1 MSPESAPGPSRHSA
15 DPGGP
20 PLSAGPPR
28 NGPSAPSLAHSLKP
42 QNILVDE
49 GCARA
54 VLVDFGIA
62 SELAQEATPASLPEA
77 LEGTLA
83 YISPEQTGRTA
94 RAVDA
99 RTDLYSL
106 GVTMFEMLTGQR
118 PFQERDPLALVYA
131 HLARPVPAVATLRPE
146 VPEVVSAIL
155 ARMLAKEPEQRYQTA
170 RGAGW
175 DLEQALG
182 QWRAAGRVEPFALG
196 AQDHAPRLRLPQ
208 LLIGRDSESREVAAA
223 YGRAAQG
230 AVELL
235 LVGGPSGI
243 GKTALVRTVYLDIAR
258 TGRGVLIAGKH
269 DQLARSTPYAALAQ
283 AFGGLLR
290 QWLASP
296 QEVLQRWQERLRRE
310 VGDNARLI
318 ADVVPELDL
327 LLGPLPPV
335 PAVQGEQ
342 ILNRLK
348 LTWLN
353 FVRAVTTPSA
363 PLVMFLD
370 DLQWADSATL
380 VILQT
385 LLTDVERSSL
395 LLIAAYRDSE
405 APPEHAL
412 WKLVEAVEQSGAR
425 VTRLTIGPLSAE
437 QVQLWLARTLARDLA
452 EVAPL
457 AQVLW
462 HKTRG
467 NPFFLEQLLLSLH
480 RQQHVVRDTAS
491 GRWDWDLEAIE
502 EAQVTDNVVALLT
515 AKVQELPEASQQVL
529 GLAACTGHQFPLRE
543 LERLSGWTRGQV
555 SAALWP
561 ALHEELV
568 VPVDGAYRPAQA
580 LVGVGAAGLDA
591 EYRFLHDRVQQ
602 ASYERISVELRVCAH
617 LEIGRRL
624 LFQYREGGGTTQQLL
639 TLVRHLNLG
648 AERMTAAAERGELAR
663 LNLEAARRAKAAS
676 SHVLM
681 ASLVETA
688 QGLLG
693 AAAFRD
699 EPALAVELALER
711 LEAAFLLREF
721 DDVERRAQAL
731 LALPLP
737 ALPRLA
743 AQEVCVRSCVATGA
757 YARGVE
763 LGLRALAEAGWQYPA
778 SEAACGERLASEA
791 VELDTWFADN
801 PEALDRLPAD
811 PSQEHLI
818 LDALQTQMI
827 ICAGFGNRPLLMGL
841 STVRALAEIRRRA
854 ALTPVAPLLICSCTS
869 LWSLMTGMYQRAAAW
884 VEPAA
889 RAVERTSPA
898 FLSECLYY
906 KGTIHFYFRP
916 AQEAAP
922 LYEQAFQ
929 VALKSGSFQ
938 GMSWALAAHLNY
950 CLAWRGQSLSAVHAF
965 WEKHWPLIRRTGDA
979 IGRYGF
985 ELVASFYDTLTTP
998 GGGQRFLCDDQ
1009 LARGS
1014 RTLAAEGAGIAA
1026 EGARIF
1032 EAHLFLA
1039 LGAYERALS
1048 RASEAEQLRPLL
1060 LANVPVT
1067 DIPLW
1072 RGLAAARCLR
1082 PLLPAAQQEALRG
1095 HLEHALA
1102 RLRYFASG
1110 CAENFLHKLHLLEA
1124 EQARLGGQTDAAMA
1138 KYEQAIALSR
1148 QHGFFHVEALAAQ
1161 LCAEFHLDAG
1171 RERLAMLYLS
1181 DAREAYLRWGASSLV
1196 AFLEQKYPALLPA
1209 PIAAPPAAEA
1219 RPTITSTT
1227 RITDSG
1233 TSASIDL
1240 HTTIRAAQ
1248 ALAGELNAER
1258 VVAQLMH
1265 LVVENAGAQS
1275 AALLLCGPDALSVVA
1290 QLCGEQLR
1298 PGLAEPLD
1306 AAHPVARAVVQYVVR
1321 TREAVVLSNAAAD
1334 SRFAEDPHLRGGAV
1348 RSVLAVPLIHQG
1360 RLEGVLYL
1368 EHEAAHAFPATRVA
1382 LLGVLAAQS
1391 AIALQNAR
1399 LYADLQTANAGLE
1412 AKVGERTDALD
1423 KALKELWAEMD
1434 LARKI
1439 QCVLLPPPQVFAGK
1453 YEFAAQMKPADEVGG
1468 DYYDALEAGGKL
1480 WVLIGDVS
1488 GHGVSAGLIMMMVQ
1502 TAVRTLCH
1510 SFAAAP
1516 DGGDELTP
1524 ATLLTLVNRAVWSN
1538 LQRIG
1543 KEQYMTMTALC
1554 IGDGKVV
1561 YAGLHQ
1567 SVLLFRR
1574 ATQKV
1579 QELESKGCWLGIL
1592 DEIDGLNADE
1602 SVEFG
1607 PGDGLLLYSDGL
1619 TETRS
1624 RTDRALLELEPVSRL
1639 YEQQCRQQASS
1650 KELTERILQ
1659 LTVGR
1664 LVSDDVSVVALRHL
1678 GA

>member
-1 MSPESAPGPSRHSA
+1 
-15 DPGGP
+15 
-20 PLSAGPPR
+20 
-28 NGPSAPSLAHSLKP
+28 
-42 QNILVDE
+42 V
-49 GCARA
+49 

-62 SELAQEATPASLPEA
+62 SELTQEATPASLPEA

-106 GVTMFEMLTGQR
+106 GVTLFEMLTGQR

-131 HLARPVPAVATLRPE
+131 HLARPIPAITALRPE
-146 VPEVVSAIL
+146 VPEVLAAIL
-155 ARMLAKEPEQRYQTA
+155 TRLLAKEPEQRYQTA
-170 RGAGW
+170 RGVGW
-175 DLEQALG
+175 DLEQALA
-182 QWRAAGRVEPFALG
+182 QWRAAGQIHGFTLG
-196 AQDHAPRLRLPQ
+196 TQDHSPRLRLPQ
-208 LLIGRDSESREVAAA
+208 LLIGRDRELREVTAA
-223 YGRAAQG
+223 YSRAAQG

-258 TGRGVLIAGKH
+258 TGRGVLVAGKH

-296 QEVLQRWQERLRRE
+296 PAVLQRWQERIRSE

-318 ADVVPELDL
+318 ADAVPELDL
-327 LLGPLPPV
+327 VMGALPAV
-335 PAVQGEQ
+335 PAVPGEQ

-353 FVRAVTTPSA
+353 FVRAVTAPSA

-405 APPEHAL
+405 VTPEHPL
-412 WKLVEAVEQSGAR
+412 GKLSETVAHSGAR
-425 VTRLTIGPLSAE
+425 VTRLAVGPLDAE
-437 QVQLWLARTLARDLA
+437 QVQLWLARTLAREPI

-462 HKTRG
+462 RKTRG

-480 RQQHVVRDTAS
+480 RQRQVVRDIAS
-491 GRWDWDLEAIE
+491 GRWDFDLAAIE
-502 EAQVTDNVVALLT
+502 RAEVTDNVVTLLT
-515 AKVQELPEASQQVL
+515 AKVQELPEATQQIL
-529 GLAACTGHQFPLRE
+529 GLAACAGHQFPLRE
-543 LERLSGWTRGQV
+543 LERLSGWSRGQV

-580 LVGVGAAGLDA
+580 LLGVGSEGLDA

-602 ASYERISVELRVCAH
+602 ASYERISAEQRVGAH

-624 LFQYREGGGTTQQLL
+624 LSQYRAGGGTTQQLL

-648 AERMTAAAERGELAR
+648 AEQLPAGDERGELAR

-681 ASLVETA
+681 ASLVEAA
-688 QGLLG
+688 QALLG
-693 AAAFRD
+693 PAVWREA
-699 EPALAVELALER
+699 PALAVELALER
-711 LEAAFLLREF
+711 LEAAYLLREF
-721 DDVERRAQAL
+721 DDVELRVQAL
-731 LALPLP
+731 LDLPLP

-743 AQEVCVRSCVATGA
+743 AQEVGVRSCVAAGA
-757 YARGVE
+757 FARGVE
-763 LGLRALAEAGWQYPA
+763 LGLRALAEVGWQYPA
-778 SEAACGERLASEA
+778 TEAACGARLASEA
-791 VELDTWFADN
+791 VELDEWFAGN
-801 PEALDRLPAD
+801 PAALDHLPAD
-811 PSQEHLI
+811 PAPEHLI
-818 LDALQTQMI
+818 LDALQMQMI

-841 STVRALAEIRRRA
+841 STVRALAELRRRG
-854 ALTPVAPLLICSCTS
+854 ALTQVAPLLICSCTS
-869 LWSLMTGMYQRAAAW
+869 LWSLLTGMYRRAAAW
-884 VEPAA
+884 VAPAA
-889 RAVERTSPA
+889 RALERTSPA

-906 KGTIHFYFRP
+906 QGTIHFYFRP
-916 AQEAAP
+916 APEAAP
-922 LYEQAFQ
+922 FYEQAFQ

-950 CLAWRGQSLSAVHAF
+950 CLAWRGQSLAAVHAF
-965 WEKHWPLIRRTGDA
+965 WKQHWPLIRRTGDA

-985 ELVASFYDTLTTP
+985 ELVASYHETLTTA

-1009 LARGS
+1009 LSRGS

-1048 RASEAEQLRPLL
+1048 RAGEAEQFRPLL

-1082 PLLPAAQQEALRG
+1082 PAMTGEQQGELRELLA
-1095 HLEHALA
+1095 HALA
-1102 RLRYFASG
+1102 RFRYFAQG
-1110 CAENFLHKLHLLEA
+1110 CAENFQHKLHLLEA
-1124 EQARLGGQTDAAMA
+1124 EQARLHGQTDAAMA
-1138 KYEQAIALSR
+1138 QYEQAISLAR
-1148 QHGFFHVEALAAQ
+1148 QHGFFQIEALAAQ
-1161 LCAEFHLDAG
+1161 LCGEFHLDAG
-1171 RERLAMLYLS
+1171 RERLGLLYLGE
-1181 DAREAYLRWGASSLV
+1181 AREAYLRWGASSLV
-1196 AFLEQKYPALLPA
+1196 AFLEQKYPPLLPT
-1209 PIAAPPAAEA
+1209 PRAAALTQEA
-1219 RPTITSTT
+1219 RTTTTSTT

-1233 TSASIDL
+1233 TSASLDL
-1240 HTTIRAAQ
+1240 NTTVRAAQ

-1265 LVVENAGAQS
+1265 LVMENAGAQR
-1275 AALLLCGPDALSVVA
+1275 AALLLGGPDSLCVVA
-1290 QLCGEQLR
+1290 LLSGEQVR
-1298 PGLAEPLD
+1298 SGLAEPL
-1306 AAHPVARAVVQYVVR
+1306 AADHPVAGAVVQYVVR
-1321 TREAVVLSNAAAD
+1321 TRESVVLSNAAAD
-1334 SRFAEDPHLRGGAV
+1334 SRFAQDPHLGAGAA
-1348 RSVLAVPLIHQG
+1348 RSVLAIPLVHQG
-1360 RLEGVLYL
+1360 RLDGVLYL

-1391 AIALQNAR
+1391 AISLQNAR
-1399 LYADLQTANAGLE
+1399 LYADLQAANAGLE
-1412 AKVGERTDALD
+1412 AKVTERTDALH
-1423 KALKELWAEMD
+1423 KALRELWAEMD

-1439 QCVLLPPPQVFAGK
+1439 QCVLLPPAQTFAGR
-1453 YEFAAQMKPADEVGG
+1453 YEFAGQMKPADEVGG

-1502 TAVRTLCH
+1502 TAVRALVH
-1510 SFAAAP
+1510 SFADVAATADSKTP
-1516 DGGDELTP
+1516 LTP
-1524 ATLLTLVNRAVWSN
+1524 AMLLTLVNRALWSN
-1538 LQRIG
+1538 LQLIG
-1543 KEQYMTMTALC
+1543 KDQYMTMAALC

-1574 ATQKV
+1574 ASQAV
-1579 QELESKGCWLGIL
+1579 QELQSQGSWLGIME
-1592 DEIDGLNADE
+1592 EIAGLNTDD

-1607 PGDGLLLYSDGL
+1607 PGDCLLLYTDGL
-1619 TETRS
+1619 TESRR
-1624 RTDRALLELEPVSRL
+1624 RTDRALLELEPVA
-1639 YEQQCRQQASS
+1639 EVFAQACRQQVSS
-1650 KELTERILQ
+1650 QELTQRVLQ
-1659 LTVGR
+1659 LTTDR

-1678 GA
+1678 DA